1 MTAAENLLDNIE
13 EHIWNEMEFE
23 NGWMDEWT
31 NGRYQALPVLL
42 SYASSD
48 ISTFWTLETS
58 LYSSNCFPLVS
69 VTWESQLEIEF
80 NKNRLSIIFMC
91 KLYQKV
97 FC

>member
-23 NGWMDEWT
+23 NGWMDGWT

-48 ISTFWTLETS
+48 ISTF
-58 LYSSNCFPLVS
+58 
-69 VTWESQLEIEF
+69 
-80 NKNRLSIIFMC
+80 
-91 KLYQKV
+91 
-97 FC
+97 